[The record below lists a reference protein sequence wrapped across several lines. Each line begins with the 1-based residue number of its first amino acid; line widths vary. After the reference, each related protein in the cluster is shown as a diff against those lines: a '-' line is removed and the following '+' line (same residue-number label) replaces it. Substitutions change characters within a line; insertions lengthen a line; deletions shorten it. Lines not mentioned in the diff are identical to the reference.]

1 MKKILSAVFLTF
13 LCLLQAF
20 LILQAQ
26 PVLADAS
33 FMNSQEGF
41 KDGELATAFGN
52 ERTPDDVR
60 YTAARL
66 ILITLSTLGII
77 FLVLL
82 VVAGFKYMTAAGNE
96 DQVKTSLKQITQA
109 VIGLLIILLS
119 WSITYFI
126 MLRLRGALFNV
137 NYLYPPV

>member
-20 LILQAQ
+20 LILQAR
-26 PVLADAS
+26 PVLADES

-41 KDGELATAFGN
+41 KGGELATAFGN
-52 ERTPDDVR
+52 EKTPDDIR